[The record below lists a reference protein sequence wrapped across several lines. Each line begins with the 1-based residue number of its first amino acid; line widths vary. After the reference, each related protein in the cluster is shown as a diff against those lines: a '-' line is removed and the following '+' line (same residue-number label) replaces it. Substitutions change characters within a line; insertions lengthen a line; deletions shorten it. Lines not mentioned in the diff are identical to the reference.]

1 MFITLLRHGESEGNM
16 LQCWQGITDGPL
28 TVVGQQQATLATQEL
43 KKYKF
48 TTILSSPLQR
58 ALETA
63 KKVHA
68 ALAEPRPELIVE
80 PLLTELDM
88 GSLEGQSWR
97 VPNPIHTRD
106 TPFPGG
112 GESLNDVY
120 LRATRFLVQHLEQVD
135 QQGHIL
141 VVSHG
146 MFLTE
151 LVHAVC
157 SRYGYGWIDLRWS
170 NTGITTLR
178 CTIDN
183 GLELLRV
190 NDTLHLNPMYL

>member
-1 MFITLLRHGESEGNM
+1 M
-16 LQCWQGITDGPL
+16 
-28 TVVGQQQATLATQEL
+28 
-43 KKYKF
+43 
-48 TTILSSPLQR
+48 
-58 ALETA
+58 ETA

-68 ALAEPRPELIVE
+68 ALPEPRPELVVE

-88 GSLEGQSWR
+88 GSLEGQSWS

-135 QQGHIL
+135 EEEEGHVL

-151 LVHAVC
+151 LVHALC

-170 NTGITTLR
+170 NTEITTLR

-183 GLELLRV
+183 GLELIRV
-190 NDTLHLNPMYL
+190 NGTQHVKQMYL